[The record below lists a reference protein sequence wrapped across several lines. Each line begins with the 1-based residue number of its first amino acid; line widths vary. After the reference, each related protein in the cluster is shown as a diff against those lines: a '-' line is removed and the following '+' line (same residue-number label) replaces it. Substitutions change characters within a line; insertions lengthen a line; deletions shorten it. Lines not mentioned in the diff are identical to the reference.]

1 MDRSIH
7 SVTGRIGGIEITA
20 TPVFRRRLRRFSRA
34 CGAVIGAGCG
44 IAAAVLLAKA
54 AAESPYLWW
63 IAGLGAMCAVQ
74 ALGWRKSRKS

>member
-7 SVTGRIGGIEITA
+7 SVSGSIGGVEITV

-34 CGAVIGAGCG
+34 CGAAIGAGCG

-63 IAGLGAMCAVQ
+63 IAGLGAVCAVQ
-74 ALGWRKSRKS
+74 AMGLRKIRKS

>member
-7 SVTGRIGGIEITA
+7 SVSGSIGGVEITV

-34 CGAVIGAGCG
+34 CGVVIGAGCG

-63 IAGLGAMCAVQ
+63 IAGLGAVCAVQ
-74 ALGWRKSRKS
+74 AMGLRKIRKS

>member
-7 SVTGRIGGIEITA
+7 SVSGSIGGVEITV
-20 TPVFRRRLRRFSRA
+20 TPVFRRRLRRFSRT

-44 IAAAVLLAKA
+44 IAAVVLLAKA

-63 IAGLGAMCAVQ
+63 IAGLGAVCAVQ
-74 ALGWRKSRKS
+74 ALGMGKRWKY